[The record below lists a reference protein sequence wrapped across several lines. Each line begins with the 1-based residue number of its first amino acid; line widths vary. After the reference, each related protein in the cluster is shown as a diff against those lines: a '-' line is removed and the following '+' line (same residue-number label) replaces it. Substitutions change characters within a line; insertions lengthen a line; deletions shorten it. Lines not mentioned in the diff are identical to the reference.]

1 MAAVG
6 RPWRC
11 RLAPERG
18 PEEGSGSLEEI
29 ATQFG
34 RVPLTVQRWLR
45 WLRWIW
51 EKELEP

>member
-6 RPWRC
+6 RPRRC
-11 RLAPERG
+11 RLAAEQG
-18 PEEGSGSLEEI
+18 AEEGRDSVEEI

-34 RVPLTVQRWLR
+34 RVPPTVQRWLR
-45 WLRWIW
+45 WLRCAW